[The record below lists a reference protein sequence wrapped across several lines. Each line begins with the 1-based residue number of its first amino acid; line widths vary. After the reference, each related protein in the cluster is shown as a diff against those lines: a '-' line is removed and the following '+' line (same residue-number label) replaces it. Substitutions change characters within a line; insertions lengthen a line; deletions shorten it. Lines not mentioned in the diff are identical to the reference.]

1 MKISSSAKKYIGNK
15 IFADYFNQYAEI
27 VNNYEYKVKIA
38 IGKMGRLEADRLEA
52 NAGFFKKSAIT
63 VTPEWVY
70 QLVTNSDKARIALLG
85 TLGHEMSH
93 KMGNIKGIRKFELW
107 TNEVHCDFKGA
118 SLTLN
123 SERRLLLESMHNKI
137 QLGHKD
143 IDNKNCT
150 HPSWRQR
157 IEYASQY
164 DYNEELIRK
173 IAKDTKCSNEKRIQ
187 KVIKQFDPIILK

>member
-1 MKISSSAKKYIGNK
+1 MTISSSAQKYIGNK

-173 IAKDTKCSNEKRIQ
+173 IAEDTKCSNEKRIQ

>member
-27 VNNYEYKVKIA
+27 VNNYGYKVKMANGI
-38 IGKMGRLEADRLEA
+38 MRSLQADKLGA
-52 NAGFFKKSAIT
+52 NAGFFKKSAII

-143 IDNKNCT
+143 IDNKDCT
-150 HPSWRQR
+150 HPSWKQR

-173 IAKDTKCSNEKRIQ
+173 IAEDTKCSNEKRIQ

>member
-1 MKISSSAKKYIGNK
+1 MTISSSAQKYIGNK

-27 VNNYEYKVKIA
+27 VNNYGYKVKITN
-38 IGKMGRLEADRLEA
+38 GKTRSLQADKLGA
-52 NAGFFKKSAIT
+52 NAGFFKESAII

-85 TLGHEMSH
+85 TLGHEISH
-93 KMGNIKGIRKFELW
+93 KMGNIKGCRKFELW

-123 SERRLLLESMHNKI
+123 GERRLLLESIHNKI
-137 QLGHKD
+137 QIGRKNIDDKD
-143 IDNKNCT
+143 CT

-187 KVIKQFDPIILK
+187 KVINQFDPIILK

>member
-157 IEYASQY
+157 IEYVSQY
-164 DYNEELIRK
+164 NYNEELIRK
-173 IAKDTKCSNEKRIQ
+173 IAEDTKCSNEKRIQ

>member
-1 MKISSSAKKYIGNK
+1 MTISSSAQKYIGNK

-27 VNNYEYKVKIA
+27 VNNYGYKVKITN
-38 IGKMGRLEADRLEA
+38 GKTRSLQADKLGA
-52 NAGFFKKSAIT
+52 NAGFFKKSAII

-85 TLGHEMSH
+85 TLGHEISH

-123 SERRLLLESMHNKI
+123 SERRLLLESMLNKI
-137 QLGHKD
+137 QIGHKD
-143 IDNKNCT
+143 IDDKDCT

-187 KVIKQFDPIILK
+187 KVINQFDPIILN

>member
-38 IGKMGRLEADRLEA
+38 IGKMGRLQADKLGA

-107 TNEVHCDFKGA
+107 ANEVHCDFKGA

-143 IDNKNCT
+143 IDNKDCT
-150 HPSWRQR
+150 HPSWKQR

-173 IAKDTKCSNEKRIQ
+173 IAEDTKCSNEKRIQ

>member
-1 MKISSSAKKYIGNK
+1 MTISSSAQKYIGNK
-15 IFADYFNQYAEI
+15 IFTDYFNQYAEI
-27 VNNYEYKVKIA
+27 VNNYGYKVKITN
-38 IGKMGRLEADRLEA
+38 GKTRSLQGNRLGA
-52 NAGFFKKSAIT
+52 NAGFFKKSAIV
-63 VTPEWVY
+63 VTPEWIY
-70 QLVTNSDKARIALLG
+70 QLVTNSGKARIALLG
-85 TLGHEMSH
+85 TLGHEISH
-93 KMGNIKGIRKFELW
+93 KMGNIKGLRKFELW

-123 SERRLLLESMHNKI
+123 GERRLLLESMHNKI
-137 QLGHKD
+137 QIGRKD
-143 IDNKNCT
+143 IDDKDCT

-187 KVIKQFDPIILK
+187 KVINQFDPIILK